1 MRSFL
6 ALATFVAFL
15 TSIVSA
21 RADWLDDVWSKST
34 TLNGNPAITVHPDGV
49 SVVLP
54 AEALHRAFQEHGMT
68 APQALQAFLDR
79 YSPKCSS
86 VLDLNVPRRNLT
98 VELRLQVATSPEAAP
113 AQTYDEM
120 LSAMETLKI
129 APPAGGSS
137 KGTGRSGHARVPRMA
152 QAFIT
157 LPERYEFSVDYAPDT
172 VAHCVTPEDPVS

>member
-1 MRSFL
+1 MRAFL
-6 ALATFVAFL
+6 VPATFVAVL
-15 TSIVSA
+15 VGISGA

-54 AEALHRAFQEHGMT
+54 AEALRRAFQEHGMT
-68 APQALQAFLDR
+68 ASEALQAFLDR

-86 VLDLNVPRRNLT
+86 VLDLNVPRQNLT
-98 VELRLQVATSPEAAP
+98 VELRLQVATSPEGAP
-113 AQTYDEM
+113 AQSYDEM

-129 APPAGGSS
+129 SPPEGAPS
-137 KGTGRSGHARVPRMA
+137 KGIGRGGHAHVPRMA
-152 QAFIT
+152 QAFVT
-157 LPERYEFSVDYAPDT
+157 LPERYEFAIDYAPDK